1 MAAKT
6 LKLPGVIKQHNTKA
20 KTKDGIDILKVTVML
35 DNIVGGEVVQ
45 TSATF
50 ALRVDQLENWPLDHA
65 VEIIVGPSTK

>member
-1 MAAKT
+1 VAAKT